1 MNFLFYFIFLKFQT
15 QKAETTYSFK
25 ITFPFTFPSP
35 FPLSLATILRLRNE
49 AMSST
54 RSGRHRRPSSSSS
67 SISSISL
74 LKSIKEPPRNFFPSK
89 DEFLRLVA
97 VLAIASSVA
106 VCCNI
111 FFTLIN
117 RQPKPFCDSHN
128 SHSPDS
134 ISGTYFMINCYLG
147 FCLFTYIGCN
157 V

>member
-134 ISGTYFMINCYLG
+134 ISGTS
-147 FCLFTYIGCN
+147 
-157 V
+157 